1 MTEQQDAEVIAR
13 TFLKEHPRCFHL
25 LSASV
30 VTLMVEGFIL
40 RRVIVSLSGGRPH
53 TKFDA
58 DVLRRLGCD
67 VFNAANRLSTAEV

>member
-1 MTEQQDAEVIAR
+1 MNEKQDAELIAR

-40 RRVIVSLSGGRPH
+40 RRVLDALTAGRPH
-53 TKFDA
+53 TKADA
-58 DVLRRLGCD
+58 QVIRQLVCD
-67 VFNAANRLSTAEV
+67 VFNAANRLAIET